1 MIPLANRL
9 ILPLLLAVVLFGALW
24 FWSDR
29 VAGQLGDPEIVTGWS
44 LLALMLFL
52 GAFNV
57 RKKLAAFNLGRVR
70 AWLALHVAGGV
81 LAVAIFIVHT
91 GTVWPTGLYEQ
102 FMTALFWAVS
112 ATGVLGLAII
122 VTYPKRLTDSGREII
137 YERIP
142 NELYSIRERAEA
154 EVIACTAESGTSTL
168 SDHYEETLDWYF
180 RRPRFYVNY
189 VVGGNQAE
197 AWLRS
202 HGEAVRRYLS
212 DKETPYL
219 DRLLD
224 LAEDKVKID
233 RQYACQDVMRKWLVA
248 HVPISVALIAAS
260 IWHLILVYVYAQ

>member
-1 MIPLANRL
+1 MIPLAHRLAFPL
-9 ILPLLLAVVLFGALW
+9 ILAVLLFGALW

-29 VAGQLGDPEIVTGWS
+29 VSNDLGDPEIVTGWS
-44 LLALMLFL
+44 LFGLMLFL

-57 RKKLAAFNLGRVR
+57 RKKLAAFNLGLART
-70 AWLALHVAGGV
+70 WLALHIAGGL
-81 LAVAIFIVHT
+81 LAVVVFLFHT

-102 FMTALFWAVS
+102 VMAGLFWAVS
-112 ATGVLGLAII
+112 ATGLLGVAII
-122 VTYPKRLTDSGREII
+122 ITYPRRLTDSGREII

-142 NELYSIRERAEA
+142 NEIYSIRERAEA
-154 EVIACTAESGTSTL
+154 EVIACTEESGANTL
-168 SDHYEETLDWYF
+168 ADHYEETLDWYF

-219 DRLLD
+219 NRLLD
-224 LAEDKVKID
+224 LAQQKAAID
-233 RQYACQDVMRKWLVA
+233 RQYACQDVMRKWLVV
-248 HVPISVALIAAS
+248 HIPISVALVAMS
-260 IWHLILVYVYAQ
+260 LWHLILIYVYAQ